1 MSAKSASPAER
12 AVTLDV
18 SLLGRDYKVA
28 CKPGEEGELRDAVA
42 FLDRRMRDIREGS
55 KTSSTERIAVMAALN
70 RAHEFQRAR
79 THPAAGADAG
89 AGAAAGAAPAVV
101 DAAAARRRI
110 ASMRSAIDQVLSA
123 SQEKLL

>member
-1 MSAKSASPAER
+1 MSAKSAGPAER

-28 CKPGEEGELRDAVA
+28 CNPGEEGELRDAVA

-70 RAHEFQRAR
+70 LAHEFQRAR
-79 THPAAGADAG
+79 AQPAAGADTD
-89 AGAAAGAAPAVV
+89 AAPAVV

>member
-70 RAHEFQRAR
+70 LAHEFQRAR
-79 THPAAGADAG
+79 MHPAAGAD
-89 AGAAAGAAPAVV
+89 AGAAPAVV

>member
-1 MSAKSASPAER
+1 MSAKSAGPAER

-70 RAHEFQRAR
+70 IAHEFQRAR
-79 THPAAGADAG
+79 AQPTAGADAG
-89 AGAAAGAAPAVV
+89 AAPALV

>member
-1 MSAKSASPAER
+1 MSAKSASSAER

-70 RAHEFQRAR
+70 LAHEFQRAR
-79 THPAAGADAG
+79 MHPAAGAD
-89 AGAAAGAAPAVV
+89 AGAAPAVV

>member
-70 RAHEFQRAR
+70 LAHEFQRAR
-79 THPAAGADAG
+79 THPAAGAD
-89 AGAAAGAAPAVV
+89 AGAAPAVV

>member
-1 MSAKSASPAER
+1 MSAKSPSPGER
-12 AVTLDV
+12 PVTLDV

-42 FLDRRMRDIREGS
+42 FLEHRMRDIREAA

-70 RAHEFQRAR
+70 LVHEFQRAR
-79 THPAAGADAG
+79 VQPAAGPG
-89 AGAAAGAAPAVV
+89 AGAAPAVV

-110 ASMRSAIDQVLSA
+110 ASMRSAIDQVLAA

>member
-1 MSAKSASPAER
+1 MSAKSAGPAEH

-70 RAHEFQRAR
+70 LAHEFQRAR
-79 THPAAGADAG
+79 AQPAAGADTG
-89 AGAAAGAAPAVV
+89 ADAGAAPAVV

-123 SQEKLL
+123 SQEKLF

>member
-1 MSAKSASPAER
+1 MNAKAAGPGER

-28 CKPGEEGELRDAVA
+28 CRPGEEGELRDAVA

-70 RAHEFQRAR
+70 LVHEFQRAR
-79 THPAAGADAG
+79 AHPGTEADA
-89 AGAAAGAAPAVV
+89 AAPVAVV
-101 DAAAARRRI
+101 DASAARRRI